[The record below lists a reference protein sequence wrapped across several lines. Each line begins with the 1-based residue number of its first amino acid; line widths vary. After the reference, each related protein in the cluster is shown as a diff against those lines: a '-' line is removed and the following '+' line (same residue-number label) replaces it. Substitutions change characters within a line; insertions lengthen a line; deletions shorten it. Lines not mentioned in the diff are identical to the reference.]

1 MLQGKGAGIADTIN
15 LDVHAITELQNLGV
29 PPTDDSPKY
38 DYEASAKADDEYKF
52 GSCQAEVI
60 GLR

>member
-1 MLQGKGAGIADTIN
+1 MQGKGTGVADTIN

-29 PPTDDSPKY
+29 PPTNDTPKY
-38 DYEASAKADDEYKF
+38 NYEAGSKPDDEYQF
-52 GSCQAEVI
+52 QSCEATVI